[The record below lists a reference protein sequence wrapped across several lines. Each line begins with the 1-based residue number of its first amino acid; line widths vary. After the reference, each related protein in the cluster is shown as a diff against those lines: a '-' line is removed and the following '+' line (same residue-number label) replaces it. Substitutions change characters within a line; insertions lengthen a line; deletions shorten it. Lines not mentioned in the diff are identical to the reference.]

1 MMSEIPIERGRLLST
16 TQAAQ
21 RLKVSRWTV
30 RRWLI
35 AEKGLG
41 VRIGDRWFVAAK
53 DLGRLG
59 DLLTPRR

>member
-1 MMSEIPIERGRLLST
+1 MQGNGRGRLLST

-35 AEKGLG
+35 ADKTLG
-41 VRIGDRWFVAAK
+41 VRIGDRWFVAAGE
-53 DLGRLG
+53 LGRLG
-59 DLLTPRR
+59 DKLRR

>member
-1 MMSEIPIERGRLLST
+1 MNHGNGKLIST

-35 AEKGLG
+35 ADKGLG
-41 VRIGDRWFVAAK
+41 VRIGDRWYVASS

-59 DLLTPRR
+59 DLVQRRGER

>member
-1 MMSEIPIERGRLLST
+1 MNHGNGKLIST

-35 AEKGLG
+35 ADKGLG
-41 VRIGDRWFVAAK
+41 VRIGDRWYVASG

-59 DLLTPRR
+59 ELVRRPSER

>member
-1 MMSEIPIERGRLLST
+1 MNHGNGKLIST

-35 AEKGLG
+35 ADKGLG
-41 VRIGDRWFVAAK
+41 VRIGDRWYVESS

-59 DLLTPRR
+59 DLVQRRRER

>member
-1 MMSEIPIERGRLLST
+1 MNQDRGQLIST

-35 AEKGLG
+35 ADKGLG
-41 VRIGDRWFVAAK
+41 VRIGDRWYVASG

-59 DLLTPRR
+59 DLVQRRRER